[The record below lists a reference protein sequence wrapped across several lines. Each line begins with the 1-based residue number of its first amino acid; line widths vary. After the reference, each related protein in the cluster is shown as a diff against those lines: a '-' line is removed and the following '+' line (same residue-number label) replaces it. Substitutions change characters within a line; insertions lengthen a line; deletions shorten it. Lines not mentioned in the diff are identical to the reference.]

1 MNVPLFKEKKESLS
15 ALSSE
20 EYLKIRKAQQKKQKN
35 KRFQKCLSRARIK
48 WTQSMLC
55 DTGER
60 K

>member
-35 KRFQKCLSRARIK
+35 KRFQEMFK
-48 WTQSMLC
+48 QS
-55 DTGER
+55 EN
-60 K
+60 